1 MANGEEIDNLG
12 EKQFVAHMV
21 TTEGGDSGGKGITAQ
36 VCNVHRP
43 LMSAKKI
50 CKAGYK
56 IVFDDDDS
64 ISELNPKVRSME
76 LNRLREENSEL
87 KDKLMQLKTKMESA
101 DGRAAPLGMTTFSP
115 ARES

>member
-1 MANGEEIDNLG
+1 MVRPDSSKMRVRLDDSSQISKDKLPTSALSDIQNQRRHLSPVQAN
-12 EKQFVAHMV
+12 
-21 TTEGGDSGGKGITAQ
+21 
-36 VCNVHRP
+36 
-43 LMSAKKI
+43 KI
-50 CKAGYK
+50 NPPE

-87 KDKLMQLKTKMESA
+87 KDKLMQLKNKMESA
-101 DGRAAPLGMTTFSP
+101 DGGAAPLGMTTFSP